1 MYSLLQEL
9 SRRDGLSIALSGR
22 NEDELYPLLKYLSA
36 NVAKPRYAPLLLP
49 VCDMVTGK
57 INWIILICLEG
68 FCFFFAINA
77 PPPSLLSPLS
87 LSSLLLDIYG
97 GVLSTSKGVQAL
109 FRVLKVK
116 IDREVQFQKRAFELL
131 GTLDTILTAAMAT
144 ERHKAIASDVMRTPL
159 CAVEQKLNPP
169 LS

>member
-9 SRRDGLSIALSGR
+9 ARRDGLSIALSGR

-49 VCDMVTGK
+49 VCDMVAGK
-57 INWIILICLEG
+57 INWII
-68 FCFFFAINA
+68 FFLLFM
-77 PPPSLLSPLS
+77 PSLFLS
-87 LSSLLLDIYG
+87 LSLSLDIYG

-144 ERHKAIASDVMRTPL
+144 ERHRAIASDVMRTPL
-159 CAVEQKLNPP
+159 GAVEQKLNPP

>member
-9 SRRDGLSIALSGR
+9 ARRDGLSIALSGR
-22 NEDELYPLLKYLSA
+22 NEDELYPLLKYLSV

-49 VCDMVTGK
+49 VCDMVTGMY
-57 INWIILICLEG
+57 IDLFGL
-68 FCFFFAINA
+68 FFLLTLYA
-77 PPPSLLSPLS
+77 PPPSPPL
-87 LSSLLLDIYG
+87 SLLLDIYG

-144 ERHKAIASDVMRTPL
+144 ERQKAIASDAMRTPL
-159 CAVEQKLNPP
+159 ALEAVEQKLNPP